1 MIRLIIL
8 GAPGSGKGSQCKWIK
23 EDYNVPH
30 ISTGDILRKN
40 ISEETELGIK
50 AKGFI
55 DRGELVPDDLVID
68 LLKNRLEEADCEENG
83 FLLDGFPRT
92 IAQAEALDEYLNE
105 KGISI
110 DKVIN
115 LYVPD
120 EEIMVRTTN
129 RRTCEN
135 SECKEIYHLI
145 YNPPKEEGICDKC
158 GSKLFIREDDNEET
172 VSNRLRVYHE
182 QTEPLVKY
190 YTEKGVLSTVE
201 GQEKF
206 EDTVVLV
213 KEVLNKIVEKR

>member
-40 ISEETELGIK
+40 IAEQTELGIK
-50 AKGFI
+50 AKEYI
-55 DRGELVPDDLVID
+55 DRGELVPDELVID
-68 LLKNRLEEADCEENG
+68 LLKNRLEESDCKERG

-92 IAQAEALDEYLNE
+92 LSQAKALDEYLSE
-105 KGISI
+105 RGIGI

-115 LYVPD
+115 LNVPD
-120 EEIMVRTTN
+120 EEIMVRAIH

-135 SECKEIYHLI
+135 ADCKEIYHMI
-145 YNPPKEEGICDKC
+145 YNPPKIEGICDKC
-158 GSKLFIREDDNEET
+158 GGKLFTRKDDNEET
-172 VSNRLRVYHE
+172 VKNRLSVYHE
-182 QTEPLVKY
+182 QTEPLIEY
-190 YTEKGVLSTVE
+190 YTEKGILATVV

-206 EDTVVLV
+206 EDTVTLV
-213 KEVLNKIVEKR
+213 KEALNK